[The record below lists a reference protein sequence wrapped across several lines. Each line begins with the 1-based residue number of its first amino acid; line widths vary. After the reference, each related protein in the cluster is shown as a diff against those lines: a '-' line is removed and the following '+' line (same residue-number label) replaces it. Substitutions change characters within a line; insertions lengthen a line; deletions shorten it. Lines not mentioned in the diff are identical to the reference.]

1 MAEHTVLGI
10 EGEKEAVAYLKSH
23 GYDVRDTRWHCH
35 HLELDIVTVKDNT
48 LVVFEVK
55 TRSTGDYGSPADAVS
70 EQKIRRIVN
79 ATDGYLKM
87 YQIDLPV
94 RFDIISIIK
103 GADGNFNIE
112 HIEDAFMSPIY

>member
-10 EGEKEAVAYLKSH
+10 DGEKEAVVYLKSH
-23 GYDVRDTRWHCH
+23 GYDVRDTRWHCR
-35 HLELDIVTVKDNT
+35 HLELDIVAVKDNT

-55 TRSTGDYGSPADAVS
+55 TRSTHEFGSPADAVS

-79 ATDGYLKM
+79 ATDGYLRT
-87 YQIDLPV
+87 YHIDMPV

-103 GADGNFNIE
+103 EVDGTFNIE
-112 HIEDAFMSPIY
+112 HIEDAFMSPVY